1 MMPECMLQNIAQPHR
16 NATAGENISR
26 RNTYTPPVRGIA
38 DDSSAQMLAPNQVS
52 APATTQTSSI
62 PPNDG
67 TARLTS
73 DGCTKID
80 EPTIVPTTIAVACV
94 SPMVRRRGREP
105 FSAVRVGS
113 GTVSAIQPVVSRSS
127 DSNEGSRPGENPFPP
142 PVEIG
147 KRFRPPVDADPITGP
162 AAARRWS

>member
-94 SPMVRRRGREP
+94 RPI
-105 FSAVRVGS
+105 VRVSWADTAGHRIR
-113 GTVSAIQPVVSRSS
+113 V
-127 DSNEGSRPGENPFPP
+127 RPLSP
-142 PVEIG
+142 
-147 KRFRPPVDADPITGP
+147 T
-162 AAARRWS
+162 

>member
-16 NATAGENISR
+16 NPHAGENISR

-52 APATTQTSSI
+52 APAASHTSSI
-62 PPNDG
+62 PARLG

-80 EPTIVPTTIAVACV
+80 APTIVPTTIAVACR
-94 SPMVRRRGREP
+94 SP
-105 FSAVRVGS
+105 
-113 GTVSAIQPVVSRSS
+113 IDLSS
-127 DSNEGSRPGENPFPP
+127 LDAMRARILPRPCGPP
-142 PVEIG
+142 G
-147 KRFRPPVDADPITGP
+147 
-162 AAARRWS
+162 

>member
-38 DDSSAQMLAPNQVS
+38 DDSSAQMLAPNHVN
-52 APATTQTSSI
+52 APAATHTSSM

-94 SPMVRRRGREP
+94 SPIVRASFAVMRRRSPERLALLLYPIETLARKARAPHSRCSPGRLALLLHLIETLARKARAP
-105 FSAVRVGS
+105 HPR
-113 GTVSAIQPVVSRSS
+113 RS
-127 DSNEGSRPGENPFPP
+127 PG
-142 PVEIG
+142 
-147 KRFRPPVDADPITGP
+147 RLA
-162 AAARRWS
+162 